1 MATRIF
7 PEAACLSSGQAMA
20 EMETA
25 FHNHSFGKI
34 KRKKNWR
41 GKNSRGTVKGDHWLL
56 SFVENNFL
64 IKNLLMPTEQW
75 NYVLWEQSIKKSLS

>member
-20 EMETA
+20 EMNTA

-34 KRKKNWR
+34 KRKKKWR
-41 GKNSRGTVKGDHWLL
+41 GKNNRRTVKGDHWLL
-56 SFVENNFL
+56 SFVEN
-64 IKNLLMPTEQW
+64 KHLLMPTEQW
-75 NYVLWEQSIKKSLS
+75 NYVLWEQSIKKSSS

>member
-20 EMETA
+20 EMNTA

-34 KRKKNWR
+34 KRKK
-41 GKNSRGTVKGDHWLL
+41 KNEEEK
-56 SFVENNFL
+56 
-64 IKNLLMPTEQW
+64 ITE
-75 NYVLWEQSIKKSLS
+75 EQ

>member
-34 KRKKNWR
+34 KRKK
-41 GKNSRGTVKGDHWLL
+41 KIEEEKIA
-56 SFVENNFL
+56 E
-64 IKNLLMPTEQW
+64 EQ
-75 NYVLWEQSIKKSLS
+75 

>member
-20 EMETA
+20 EMNTA

-34 KRKKNWR
+34 KRKKNEEE
-41 GKNSRGTVKGDHWLL
+41 KIT
-56 SFVENNFL
+56 E
-64 IKNLLMPTEQW
+64 EQW
-75 NYVLWEQSIKKSLS
+75 REIIDCFHL